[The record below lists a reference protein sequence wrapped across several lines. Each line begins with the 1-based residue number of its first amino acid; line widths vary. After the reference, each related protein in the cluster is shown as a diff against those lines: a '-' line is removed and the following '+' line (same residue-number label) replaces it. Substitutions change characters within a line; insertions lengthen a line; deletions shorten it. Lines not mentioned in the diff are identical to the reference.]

1 MKSLKILG
9 VLLCVAT
16 LSACAVSPRH
26 SIEQSIAVSSLDPNL
41 VFERI
46 TIADRQGATT
56 WDVTQ
61 ENGKVVRAV
70 KTNEASTAEQDMA
83 LTVVGSVAAPLANG
97 IVAHSL
103 KNRSSNCGSDGCGG
117 GSQQVVQVQV
127 DSNAASTS
135 GSSQSGGCTTC
146 GLVD

>member
-9 VLLCVAT
+9 VLVCVMT

-26 SIEQSIAVSSLDPNL
+26 SIEQAVAVSSLDPNL

-61 ENGKVVRAV
+61 ENGKVVKAA

-83 LTVVGSVAAPLANG
+83 LTFVGAVAAPLANG

-103 KNRSSNCGSDGCGG
+103 KNRSSDCGSDGCGG
-117 GSQQVVQVQV
+117 GGQQVVQVQV
-127 DSNAASTS
+127 DSQSASTAGTS
-135 GSSQSGGCTTC
+135 RTGGCATC